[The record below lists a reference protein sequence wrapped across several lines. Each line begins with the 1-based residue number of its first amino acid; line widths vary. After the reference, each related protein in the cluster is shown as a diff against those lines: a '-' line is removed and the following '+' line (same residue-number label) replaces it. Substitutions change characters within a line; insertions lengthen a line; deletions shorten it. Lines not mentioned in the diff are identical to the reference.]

1 MNRQILRVGSS
12 LSQGQGEGA
21 TCSPLM
27 RRMMTGK
34 KIMEGCLWRYV
45 GRSLEGS
52 LWRGLADPG
61 TVGQGLC
68 SRLQGAGI
76 ALWKDVQSRAEQTHS
91 SQGEGSTW
99 FLSFVPVLRHI
110 QLEMDRHPGEATP
123 ASTGS
128 RLVARYSSYSSVH
141 SQIYHPRSQGQLS
154 PPAWS
159 PRSPSFLLLL
169 PSVHLSVSPTG
180 L

>member
-12 LSQGQGEGA
+12 LSQGQGEDA
-21 TCSPLM
+21 TCSPLT
-27 RRMMTGK
+27 RRMMTV

-45 GRSLEGS
+45 GRGGAWQIQALLGKGYVASCK
-52 LWRGLADPG
+52 GLLLLYG
-61 TVGQGLC
+61 RT
-68 SRLQGAGI
+68 
-76 ALWKDVQSRAEQTHS
+76 VQSRAEQTHS
-91 SQGEGSTW
+91 SQGGGSTW
-99 FLSFVPVLRHI
+99 FLSFVPVLCHI

-128 RLVARYSSYSSVH
+128 RPVAPYSSYSSVH